1 MIMVNKPVLHVLQGA
16 KGPALIPVLGE
27 TGRVQL
33 VFGVLFAAGLF
44 VSA

>member
-1 MIMVNKPVLHVLQGA
+1 VLSNKPVLQVLQGA
-16 KGPALIPVLGE
+16 SGRALIPVLGQ

-33 VFGVLFAAGLF
+33 VFGVLLSIGLF